1 MNLTTLIEQG
11 NANPLL
17 LIGTAFVL
25 GTLHGLEPGHSKTL
39 MAAFIIAIRG
49 TVSQAVLLGVAA
61 AFSHSLIVWV
71 LALTALTYGDQMIAA
86 DLEPWFMLVSGVI
99 IMAIALWVFWQAWRA
114 RRTSQDHYAHDHP
127 HDHSHDHSPHHSH
140 THDRLSADTDAHA
153 RAHAQQIEQRFASG
167 QANHWQIIG
176 FGLTGGLIPCPAAVT
191 VLLVCLYLQQFWL
204 GVSLVGAFSIGL
216 ALTLVAVGIA
226 AAWGMA
232 VTSRKTSRFDA
243 LFANAPYLSA
253 ILIGVIGA
261 IMLFSGMTHLEAGH
275 A

>member
-1 MNLTTLIEQG
+1 
-11 NANPLL
+11 
-17 LIGTAFVL
+17 
-25 GTLHGLEPGHSKTL
+25 KTL

-114 RRTSQDHYAHDHP
+114 RRKSQDHHAHDHP
-127 HDHSHDHSPHHSH
+127 HAHAHA
-140 THDRLSADTDAHA
+140 HDRLSADADADAHA

-191 VLLVCLYLQQFWL
+191 VLLVCLYLQQLWL

-226 AAWGMA
+226 VAWGMA
-232 VTSRKTSRFDA
+232 VASRKTPRFDA
-243 LFANAPYLSA
+243 LFVNAPYLSA